1 MVLIVALAAAAV
13 MGTLMERMSFLCTLL
28 VVLSAMVALYGVWL
42 YVIQPGRIYDKNP
55 ALGRQVSFLF
65 NREDLSRQD
74 EETAVLLDW
83 DLKMLWRSK
92 EFYYLFRGAEAL
104 GRQVS
109 FLFNREDLSRQD
121 EETAVLLDW
130 DLKMLWR
137 SKEFY
142 YLFRGAE
149 GYLLLPRS
157 AFQSEE
163 DRLRFEFL
171 AQTACPEAKVKRFD

>member
-1 MVLIVALAAAAV
+1 MKQNDEQEEVRVTFSLSRAEYVRAVRYYLRKSHLVSWVQAVVLIVALAAAAV

-74 EETAVLLDW
+74 AETAVLLDW
-83 DLKMLWRSK
+83 DLKMLWR
-92 EFYYLFRGAEAL
+92 G
-104 GRQVS
+104 
-109 FLFNREDLSRQD
+109 
-121 EETAVLLDW
+121 
-130 DLKMLWR
+130 
-137 SKEFY
+137 KEFY

-163 DRLRFEFL
+163 DRLCFEFL

>member
-1 MVLIVALAAAAV
+1 MKQNDEQEEVRVTFSLSRAEYVRAVRYYLRKSHLVSWVQAVVLIVALAAAAV

-74 EETAVLLDW
+74 AETAVLLDW
-83 DLKMLWRSK
+83 DLKMLWR
-92 EFYYLFRGAEAL
+92 G
-104 GRQVS
+104 
-109 FLFNREDLSRQD
+109 
-121 EETAVLLDW
+121 
-130 DLKMLWR
+130 
-137 SKEFY
+137 KEFY